1 MNIDVLTL
9 FPEMFTAVTNTSIL
23 GRAAEKGIIT
33 VNPVNIR
40 DFSNDKHNKADD
52 TPFGGGPGM
61 VMLADPILGALRS
74 VDACSK
80 KIIYMSPRGR
90 ILDKEMIGRL
100 ACEEN
105 IVILCGHYEGVD
117 QRVIDYW
124 NMEEISIG
132 DYILTGGELPA
143 MVLIDAVARFLPEVL
158 GNAMSADD
166 ESIYSGLLEC
176 DQYTKPRSYQNMEVP
191 EVLTGGNHKM
201 IHLWQFENA
210 LNLTRERRP
219 DLWEAYL
226 DSEKNLTKDE
236 KKILEK
242 VVSKPL

>member
-61 VMLADPILGALRS
+61 VMLADPIFGALRS

-132 DYILTGGELPA
+132 DYILTGGELPGYGTDRCCCQ
-143 MVLIDAVARFLPEVL
+143 VPARKCWEMPCLPMMSPYIQDCW
-158 GNAMSADD
+158 NAT
-166 ESIYSGLLEC
+166 SI
-176 DQYTKPRSYQNMEVP
+176 QN
-191 EVLTGGNHKM
+191 
-201 IHLWQFENA
+201 
-210 LNLTRERRP
+210 P
-219 DLWEAYL
+219 DPI
-226 DSEKNLTKDE
+226 
-236 KKILEK
+236 KIWKFRKCLQAAIIR
-242 VVSKPL
+242 

>member
-61 VMLADPILGALRS
+61 VMLADPIFGALRS

-105 IVILCGHYEGVD
+105 IVILCGNFHWRLYPDRRRIAGYGTDRCCCQV
-117 QRVIDYW
+117 
-124 NMEEISIG
+124 
-132 DYILTGGELPA
+132 PA
-143 MVLIDAVARFLPEVL
+143 
-158 GNAMSADD
+158 GSA
-166 ESIYSGLLEC
+166 GKC
-176 DQYTKPRSYQNMEVP
+176 HVCR
-191 EVLTGGNHKM
+191 
-201 IHLWQFENA
+201 
-210 LNLTRERRP
+210 
-219 DLWEAYL
+219 
-226 DSEKNLTKDE
+226 
-236 KKILEK
+236 
-242 VVSKPL
+242 